1 MFYVKEPLTDT
12 LEVHVEIN
20 DENVFC
26 HCPVCGKEVQVNL
39 EKYWEAWKG
48 TSAGH
53 PSCAMPVPGNCWGCV
68 METDLKRNGEH
79 YPDPTAYKAIRK
91 AEPGKFPFRPV
102 VYVCSPYSGDIEA
115 NVRKARRYCRY
126 AADHGCIPLAP
137 HLFLPQFLDERTER
151 DLALFMGIALLSKCA
166 ELWIFGEIISQG
178 MELEIRYAQK
188 KGKPI
193 KYISE
198 VI

>member
-1 MFYVKEPLTDT
+1 
-12 LEVHVEIN
+12 
-20 DENVFC
+20 
-26 HCPVCGKEVQVNL
+26 
-39 EKYWEAWKG
+39 
-48 TSAGH
+48 
-53 PSCAMPVPGNCWGCV
+53 

-91 AEPGKFPFRPV
+91 AVSPKFPFRPV

-126 AADHGCIPLAP
+126 AADQGCIPLAP
-137 HLFLPQFLDERTER
+137 HLLFPQFLDEKTER
-151 DLALFMGIALLSKCA
+151 NLALFMGIALLSKCA
-166 ELWIFGEIISQG
+166 ALWIFGESISQG
-178 MELEIRYAQK
+178 MEVEIRYAQK

>member
-1 MFYVKEPLTDT
+1 
-12 LEVHVEIN
+12 
-20 DENVFC
+20 
-26 HCPVCGKEVQVNL
+26 
-39 EKYWEAWKG
+39 
-48 TSAGH
+48 
-53 PSCAMPVPGNCWGCV
+53 
-68 METDLKRNGEH
+68 MELDLKRNAEH
-79 YPDPTAYKAIRK
+79 YPDPTAYQAILN
-91 AEPGKFPFRPV
+91 AEPPRFLFRPI
-102 VYVCSPYSGDIEA
+102 VYICSPYAGDVER
-115 NVRKARRYCRY
+115 NVLWARRCCRY

-178 MELEIRYAQK
+178 MELEIRHAQK